1 MRGTN
6 SVGPA
11 VVRLDHFPIDPG
23 FSTMT
28 GLWFGI
34 CVTPNLDWFVLY
46 THPLIVVCLFL
57 RMSSFT
63 MSKLIMAGAKRWSVV
78 GSRVLVRRRNMR
90 WAGE

>member
-46 THPLIVVCLFL
+46 TRRLIVVCFAIMPFL
-57 RMSSFT
+57 KDVFFHNIKVNHGRCQE
-63 MSKLIMAGAKRWSVV
+63 VV
-78 GSRVLVRRRNMR
+78 SGGQQGPS
-90 WAGE
+90 AA